1 MARARNIKPSFFTN
15 EQLSECSMA
24 ARLLFIGLWTLADR
38 DGRMEDRPKKIR
50 AEVFPYDNCDCDPLL
65 DELVQRGF
73 IVRYSIDGG
82 KYISIPNFVKHQSPH
97 PKEKASTIP
106 CQEKECSSRV
116 ITGQDTDKQVAG
128 KLPAETFHS
137 LAHLNPDIMNPDILN
152 PECGITQSQ
161 PGSGQA
167 DSPKIPKRLDT
178 TEFRQAFQKWE
189 EYLRERMDVVVTAS
203 GLEADL
209 YELASYSADE
219 AIAII
224 QFTRHRKAKG
234 LILNGDHRGPP
245 ARSSGGQGKRRVPSF
260 EEGLLRD

>member
-1 MARARNIKPSFFTN
+1 
-15 EQLSECSMA
+15 MA

-65 DELVQRGF
+65 DELAQRKF
-73 IVRYSIDGG
+73 IIRYSVDDA
-82 KYISIPNFVKHQSPH
+82 KYISIPNFTKHQSPH
-97 PKEKASTIP
+97 PKEKPSNIP
-106 CQEKECSSRV
+106 CHEKQVTSRV
-116 ITGQDTDKQVAG
+116 ITGQDTDKQVAS

-152 PECGITQSQ
+152 PECGITQTQ
-161 PGSGQA
+161 PRIGKT
-167 DSPKIPKRLDT
+167 DSFQIPSPLDT
-178 TEFRQAFQKWE
+178 PEFREAFSKWE
-189 EYLRERMDVVVTAS
+189 AYLRERMDVNVTAS

-209 YELASYSADE
+209 YELASHPVDD

-224 QFTRHRKAKG
+224 QYTRHRKAKG

-245 ARSSGGQGKRRVPSF
+245 ARSSDGRHRRRVPSF